1 MSRRKAEDQSLWV
14 GSGGHDTGMAPAAME
29 AIRRRYKRFDRHVT
43 NADGKHID
51 TEGGFGGFK
60 RLRNLSDRQK
70 EIVEPRLDRDA
81 VHLT

>member
-1 MSRRKAEDQSLWV
+1 
-14 GSGGHDTGMAPAAME
+14 MAPAAIK
-29 AIRRRYKRFDRHVT
+29 AIRGRFDPFDRHVT

-60 RLRNLSDRQK
+60 RLKNLSDRQK
-70 EIVEPRLDRDA
+70 KIVTPRLDRDA